1 MNTPALPD
9 PGARWCFLVPGD
21 WNLPTGGYTYDRRI
35 VMGLRD
41 AGHTVDVHALAGA
54 WPHPSAADLAAAAHT
69 VAQLPDHSLVVADG
83 LAFGAMASVVA
94 PHAQRLR
101 WVALVHH
108 PLYLETGLSPDQ
120 RQQLQQ
126 QETQA
131 LSYASRVLVTSASTA
146 ADVAAMGVAPERIV
160 VVEPGTD
167 PARNENVR
175 ANLVIQEPAV
185 SPSSSSP
192 NRPLDRPPHQPLRLL
207 CVATLT
213 PRKGH
218 SVLLQA
224 LAGLTHLNWAL
235 HNVGS
240 AERDPDTAALLHAQ
254 AAPMADR
261 VHWHG
266 EVDAPSLQAHYAAAD
281 VFVLA
286 SLHEGFGMV
295 ITEALAHG
303 LPVVSSNAGALA
315 NTLPPGAGVQVP
327 AGDVQALR
335 AALAQAIGEPALR
348 AQWAAGARQAA
359 AQLPTWHAQA
369 ERFAA
374 ALHDF
379 HSSQDPT

>member
-1 MNTPALPD
+1 MSTPALPN
-9 PGARWCFLVPGD
+9 PCCRWCFLVPGD
-21 WNLPTGGYTYDRRI
+21 WNLPTGGYTYGRRI
-35 VMGLRD
+35 VLGLRD
-41 AGHTVDVHALAGA
+41 AGHSVDVHALAGA
-54 WPHPSAADLAAAAHT
+54 WPHPSDADLAATART

-83 LAFGAMASVVA
+83 LAFGVMASVVA
-94 PHAQRLR
+94 AHAQRLR

-108 PLYLETGLSPDQ
+108 PLYLETGLSLEQRRQLQ
-120 RQQLQQ
+120 RQ
-126 QETQA
+126 ETLA

-146 ADVAAMGVAPERIV
+146 TDVAAMGVAPRHIA

-167 PARNENVR
+167 PAMSLALKDSV
-175 ANLVIQEPAV
+175 
-185 SPSSSSP
+185 
-192 NRPLDRPPHQPLRLL
+192 PHQPLRLL

-224 LAGLTHLNWAL
+224 LAGLMHLDWEL

-295 ITEALAHG
+295 ITEALVHG

-315 NTLPPGAGVQVP
+315 NTLPPGAGTQVP
-327 AGDVQALR
+327 AGDVNALR
-335 AALAQAIGEPALR
+335 IALALAIGEPSLR
-348 AQWAAGARQAA
+348 AKWAAGARQAA
-359 AQLPTWHAQA
+359 AQLPSWDAQA
-369 ERFAA
+369 ARFGA
-374 ALHDF
+374 ALQDF
-379 HSSQDPT
+379 NGTQDLT